1 MEMIDVKLS
10 FLHSRS
16 PLAGHGPGRD
26 ALKTT
31 MMLIVLIAVFL
42 STEIPFMVITVLHV
56 LSTRS
61 VLELQTNHWRSF
73 HNRGEGQLS

>member
-1 MEMIDVKLS
+1 MIKYPLC
-10 FLHSRS
+10 RS

-26 ALKTT
+26 ALRTT

-61 VLELQTNHWRSF
+61 VPFCPHMLSSRAGNEPSRSLMF
-73 HNRGEGQLS
+73 HNHL

>member
-10 FLHSRS
+10 FLPSRS

-26 ALKTT
+26 ALRTT

-61 VLELQTNHWRSF
+61 VLELQTNH
-73 HNRGEGQLS
+73 